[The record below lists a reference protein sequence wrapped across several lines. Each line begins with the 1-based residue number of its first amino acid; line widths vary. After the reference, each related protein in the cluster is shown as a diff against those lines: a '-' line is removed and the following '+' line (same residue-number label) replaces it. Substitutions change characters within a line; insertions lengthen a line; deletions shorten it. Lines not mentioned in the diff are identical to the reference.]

1 VPGDELAVR
10 RRERQAVAQTGR
22 MLGPRALATRR
33 RIMAATAALLRE
45 QSVLDLPVVDIARR
59 AGTSP
64 ATFYHYFKDV
74 EEVALALA
82 EEASEEMP
90 AVVAALGGPFDAGD
104 GLERAREVVDRM
116 FDHWDA
122 HHAVLTLRNMASERG
137 DRRFQRVRQEGI
149 GPVVDALAE
158 RVREAQARRLVSK
171 ALHPYAVA
179 AAMGAILER
188 LAAHHRDISCFG
200 VSRDDLRESCARI
213 LLQTLTGRA
222 ASD

>member
-1 VPGDELAVR
+1 MAGDELAVR
-10 RRERQAVAQTGR
+10 RQERQAVAQTGR
-22 MLGPRALATRR
+22 RLGPRALATRR

-82 EEASEEMP
+82 EEAAEEMP
-90 AVVAALGGPFDAGD
+90 AVASALGGPFDGAD
-104 GLERAREVVDRM
+104 GLERARTVVERM

-137 DRRFQRVRQEGI
+137 DRRFLRVRQESI
-149 GPVVDALAE
+149 GPVLDAFAA
-158 RVREAQARRLVSK
+158 RVREGQLRGLVSR
-171 ALHPYAVA
+171 ALHPYAIA
-179 AAMGAILER
+179 ASLAAMVER
-188 LAAHHRDISCFG
+188 MAAHRRDIGFLG
-200 VSRDDLRESCARI
+200 VSRDDLRETCARI
-213 LLQTLTGRA
+213 LVQTLTGRVA
-222 ASD
+222 GD